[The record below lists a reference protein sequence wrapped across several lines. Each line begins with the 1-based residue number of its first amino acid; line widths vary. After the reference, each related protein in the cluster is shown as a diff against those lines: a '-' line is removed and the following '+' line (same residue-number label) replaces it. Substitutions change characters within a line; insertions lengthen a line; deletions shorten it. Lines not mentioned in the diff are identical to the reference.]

1 MPALIS
7 IFLWKDLG
15 GGEGLPL
22 VQALFPH
29 TKRENVH
36 TVGCKKPKT
45 HMPPSLPKE
54 KMRNTHSQTPAHE
67 SSQLNSPEAI
77 MQLLLGKAA
86 HSSAT
91 AQVQPCSCEN
101 PEAPSPPEPHLHQQ
115 MDSKRAASRPE
126 EERAAP
132 RPLSTK
138 LPPRHV
144 RNVYERLNRPHLQV
158 AEHPVTSACTAQG
171 PSWPRQLPRFSF
183 PMRNLTQHPSLV
195 IA

>member
-1 MPALIS
+1 M
-7 IFLWKDLG
+7 
-15 GGEGLPL
+15 
-22 VQALFPH
+22 QALFPH

-54 KMRNTHSQTPAHE
+54 KMLNTHSQTPEHE

-91 AQVQPCSCEN
+91 AQVHPCSCEN
-101 PEAPSPPEPHLHQQ
+101 REARSPPEPHRHQQ
-115 MDSKRAASRPE
+115 ADSRRAASRPE

-138 LPPRHV
+138 LPSRHV
-144 RNVYERLNRPHLQV
+144 GNVHERLNRPHLQA
-158 AEHPVTSACTAQG
+158 AEHLVTSACRAQG

-183 PMRNLTQHPSLV
+183 PMWNLT
-195 IA
+195 